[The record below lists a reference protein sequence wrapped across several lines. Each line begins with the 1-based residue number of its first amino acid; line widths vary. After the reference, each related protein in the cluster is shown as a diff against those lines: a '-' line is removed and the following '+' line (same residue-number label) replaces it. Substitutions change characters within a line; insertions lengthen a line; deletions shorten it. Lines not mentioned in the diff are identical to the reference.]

1 MEIFMPLKLSA
12 ALTAGLLLIAAQV
25 SQAAEDT
32 LGLYL
37 GGSLGDAM
45 QQFDPSTFSV
55 HGDTTGYKFALGW
68 RPLPVVAAEL
78 DYTDFGR
85 AYGGINY
92 ADTDGLGLFAL
103 GFLPI
108 PVVDVFGKVGVV
120 NWRTDA
126 NSPFYGFHRTGSDL
140 GYGFGAGTSWGT
152 IGVRV
157 EYERYEV
164 SHASDMGLASVG
176 LVWTFL

>member
-1 MEIFMPLKLSA
+1 MPLKLSA
-12 ALTAGLLLIAAQV
+12 ALTAGVLLIATLD
-25 SQAAEDT
+25 SQAADNSV
-32 LGLYL
+32 GLYI

-45 QQFDPSTFSV
+45 QQFDPNTFSV
-55 HGDTTGYKFALGW
+55 HGDTTGYKFAVGW
-68 RPLPVVAAEL
+68 RPLPVLAAEL

-85 AYGGINY
+85 AYSGINY
-92 ADTDGLGLFAL
+92 ADTDGVGLFAL

-108 PVVDVFGKVGVV
+108 PVVDLFGKVGLV

-126 NSPFYGFHRTGSDL
+126 NSPLYGFHRTGSDL

-152 IGVRV
+152 LGVRV

-164 SHASDMGLASVG
+164 VRASDMGLASVG